1 MKDWSTN
8 IAGNR
13 EYGTMKLSSVTINVG
28 AVSSVFRKNEGRS
41 LIGFCRMADIRQ
53 DWATQCP
60 AC

>member
-1 MKDWSTN
+1 
-8 IAGNR
+8 
-13 EYGTMKLSSVTINVG
+13 MKLSSVTINVG